1 MKEMRI
7 RILGKNFDLSAG
19 TAEELRGRWGY
30 IDANDQKI
38 RYADHIAGDTK
49 REAVFHELIH
59 TADMVTANGDDEISE
74 RQTQRISSV
83 LFGILRDHPWLV
95 EWLMNEGD
103 G

>member
-1 MKEMRI
+1 MEFV
-7 RILGKNFDLSAG
+7 RILGRDYDLAVG
-19 TAEELRGRWGY
+19 APEELRGRWGF

-38 RYADHIAGDTK
+38 RYADHIANGSK

-59 TADMVTANGDDEISE
+59 AADMMTANGDDEIEE

-95 EWLMNEGD
+95 EWLMNEAEN
-103 G
+103 

>member
-1 MKEMRI
+1 MDFV
-7 RILGKNFDLSAG
+7 RILGRDYDLAVG
-19 TAEELRGRWGY
+19 TPEELRGRWGF

-38 RYADHIAGDTK
+38 RYADHIANGSK

-59 TADMVTANGDDEISE
+59 AADMMTANGDDEIEE

-95 EWLMNEGD
+95 EWLMNEAEN
-103 G
+103 